1 MKRRESGRI
10 EVRGK
15 LKTPANRH
23 TIKEK
28 KLFEYLMRKYNLRDD
43 AALADFLYTS
53 PSVISQVRND
63 KIPFS
68 HRLILTTYDKTKLS
82 IEDIRKMVREDCDD
96 ER

>member
-1 MKRRESGRI
+1 MQRRKSGRI
-10 EVRGK
+10 EIKGV
-15 LKTPANRH
+15 LKTPQSRH

-28 KLFEYLMRKYNLRDD
+28 KLFDYLMRKFKLRDD
-43 AALADFLYTS
+43 AALAGFLYTS

-82 IEDIRKMVREDCDD
+82 IEDIRQMVREDCD
-96 ER
+96 E